1 MNNVIEDIVTP
12 RLTPIQNWSGKME
25 KWKNEFKSGFLT
37 GKMEKSNGQMTDSPI
52 SVEVEQGLDF
62 ILSHFQEPLWPRTIA
77 TKMSD
82 DRQIPVYSRTE
93 ALELFRESD
102 WIDCRISAYHYWRTC
117 KVSEFANIKN
127 AIIPD
132 FIMGDLDKCN
142 FKSERSLKITLASV
156 LKNIQVKIAGHPS
169 VIWSGNGYHIY
180 QPIDVPIIL
189 ENIAEFNDTEE
200 PSKEFLR
207 FGERYLTNNKSD
219 KFHNNTV
226 SLNNCMTRVPGS
238 INSKNNEQVRIIKKW
253 DGLRPNIKLMIG
265 SFYAYIVDQRMKRE
279 SELRKIREYGF
290 VDNDNPHTIEWVERL
305 LQTPMEEHRK
315 FAVWMILPQYLVNVR
330 KISPEISH
338 IEIDK
343 WLQKCD
349 RLRSLDNVGI
359 KQKLKE
365 GFVAAEKGFGPIGK
379 EKIKIWKPELY
390 NQLFDLN

>member
-1 MNNVIEDIVTP
+1 MAA
-12 RLTPIQNWSGKME
+12 
-25 KWKNEFKSGFLT
+25 
-37 GKMEKSNGQMTDSPI
+37 
-52 SVEVEQGLDF
+52 EVEQGLDF
-62 ILSHFQEPLWPRTIA
+62 ILSHFKEPLWPRTISTKNSKGGQIPISSKKEA
-77 TKMSD
+77 LDLYKQSNWTDCKMS
-82 DRQIPVYSRTE
+82 
-93 ALELFRESD
+93 
-102 WIDCRISAYHYWRTC
+102 AYKHW
-117 KVSEFANIKN
+117 KSSIVSKFAEIKN
-127 AIIPD
+127 AIAPD
-132 FIMGDLDKCN
+132 FIMCDLDKCN
-142 FKSERSLKITLASV
+142 FRNERV
-156 LKNIQVKIAGHPS
+156 LKLALSTVLRNIKCKILGYPT
-169 VIWSGNGYHIY
+169 VLWSGNGYHIY

-226 SLNNCMTRVPGS
+226 SLNNCMTRIPGS

-338 IEIDK
+338 LEIDK

-349 RLRSLDNVGI
+349 RVRSLDNVGI